1 MLYVKHTAWLVM
13 IRYRSPIGG
22 EAIEWP
28 ACQEVRTMRAM
39 QRRCELLM
47 ALQPGPPAY
56 DEANPDPM
64 RCCDSRRGSSMTMHS
79 IE

>member
-1 MLYVKHTAWLVM
+1 
-13 IRYRSPIGG
+13 
-22 EAIEWP
+22 
-28 ACQEVRTMRAM
+28 MRAM

-64 RCCDSRRGSSMTMHS
+64 RCSDDRGDMGSDDTGVERSQHAPRANM
-79 IE
+79 IR